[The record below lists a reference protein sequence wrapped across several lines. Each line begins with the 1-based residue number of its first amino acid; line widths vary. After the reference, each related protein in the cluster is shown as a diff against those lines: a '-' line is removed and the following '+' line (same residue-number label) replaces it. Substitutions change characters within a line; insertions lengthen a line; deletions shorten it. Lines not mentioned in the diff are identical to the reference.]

1 MKSGSRG
8 KKLVALKYLPIL
20 VEMIR
25 HFIVLVFVGL
35 TIGVITFAGHL
46 YGAPSPQFV
55 KARDPGPHS
64 KLAAKDIPKPD
75 IFNNGFGTLIDFVD
89 SNKDLIVYGAIT
101 SFGILM
107 MGLAIGSVSSS
118 SRSNA
123 SAQLSLLKEQKEKA
137 ENLAKL
143 KAEFLNQVSHELRT
157 PLAVIIGYIECIT
170 DGLYG
175 QIDIKHNEILQVVAK
190 QSTHLKNMIDQI
202 LIYSR
207 LEAGKQPIRIE
218 ELHLTKV
225 VSDLK
230 DTFDFLC
237 RQKGIELYWEIP
249 RDPLL
254 VHSDSTRIK
263 EVVSNLLQNAVKYT
277 DRGSITVRLK
287 NASSG
292 DSVMIEVQD
301 TGMGISE
308 QHLTSIFEPFMQVHK
323 TSSENSRGGI
333 GLGLSIV
340 KRHLEQIGG
349 TINVESELG
358 RGSLFRITLPRNPDK
373 KKVRPRWLFSLAKHR
388 SPDTPSAKPRLDM
401 PSGSGPQKAANTP
414 RALG

>member
-1 MKSGSRG
+1 MLRDLTGFALILAVLLGSAI
-8 KKLVALKYLPIL
+8 ALPPASHASSLSLALAQSRETGVLPRQTL
-20 VEMIR
+20 KNSRSDDFAER
-25 HFIVLVFVGL
+25 FSPLL
-35 TIGVITFAGHL
+35 QLITAN
-46 YGAPSPQFV
+46 
-55 KARDPGPHS
+55 R
-64 KLAAKDIPKPD
+64 
-75 IFNNGFGTLIDFVD
+75 
-89 SNKDLIVYGAIT
+89 DLIVYGAIA

-107 MGLAIGSVSSS
+107 MGLAIGSASSGS
-118 SRSNA
+118 KNNTTEQMTR
-123 SAQLSLLKEQKEKA
+123 LKEEKEKA

-175 QIDIKHNEILQVVAK
+175 QIDIKHNEILHVVAK

-207 LEAGKQPIRIE
+207 LEAGKQPLRIE
-218 ELHLTKV
+218 ELQVTKV
-225 VSDLK
+225 VNDLR
-230 DTFDFLC
+230 DTFEFLC
-237 RQKGIELYWEIP
+237 RQKGIELRWELPREAIP
-249 RDPLL
+249 MR
-254 VHSDSTRIK
+254 SDATRVK

-277 DRGSITVRLK
+277 DQGSISVRIG
-287 NASSG
+287 NANIA

-340 KRHLEQIGG
+340 KKHLDQING
-349 TINVESELG
+349 TISVESELG
-358 RGSLFRITLPRNPDK
+358 KGSLFRIVLPRNPDK
-373 KKVRPRWLFSLAKHR
+373 QKSRSRWLLPLTK
-388 SPDTPSAKPRLDM
+388 RL
-401 PSGSGPQKAANTP
+401 SGPPVTLRARPQASTENGRQKPAKT
-414 RALG
+414 RQALG